1 MKKRLYV
8 ILALALFL
16 LLPACEEKSVQV
28 RGLVTE
34 VQTGEDGALTA
45 FVVRESGG
53 RQTGVLLTQGTRTL
67 PALSGSWTDAELRAE
82 FQAALRPDVQI
93 SAWCAPKKEKLTT
106 EDGQEV
112 AAYLAGDVTI
122 TGRLNRGAV
131 TLRDGTAIDVLTDDS
146 PAGDRTYC
154 LSDGAELL
162 WARGPSGPEHHY
174 VGGVESFDDLSEQA
188 KGKVSAWY
196 EAQGALFDEA
206 AELEAAYAA
215 WKAEGADFQCR
226 MVEQNVSP
234 SASSEKVMYFLTT
247 VTLPYYGGEEAT
259 VYELRRCDAFD
270 RETGERIDGWDLF
283 SCSPEEA
290 KRALLDL
297 VQITEQPLRSEMEA
311 ALQPEYLI
319 FYPGNIE
326 GWFPRGALPSQS
338 TSFGFGLDYTDG
350 LKAILQPWAV
360 PVTEPQAGT

>member
-215 WKAEGADFQCR
+215 WKAEGADFRCR

-270 RETGERIDGWDLF
+270 RETGERVDAQDLF
-283 SCSPEEA
+283 TCPWEQVV
-290 KRALLDL
+290 RAVLDEDTTL
-297 VQITEQPLRSEMEA
+297 DAALRAELEA
-311 ALQPEYLI
+311 ALTPERLEI
-319 FYPGNIE
+319 FPGNVSVSFE
-326 GWFPRGALPSQS
+326 PDVLPSHTPGWGYSLSAQV
-338 TSFGFGLDYTDG
+338 TRLM
-350 LKAILQPWAV
+350 QPWAV
-360 PVTEPQAGT
+360 PKGRTQ